1 MVPKRAS
8 RMVITV
14 ALVAGA
20 CASAAAELPPLG
32 DVTDLAALG
41 PVVRPLRHT
50 DDTLSP
56 PHPLEPE
63 RAVVAATVTERAVVA
78 AEVVD
83 VTTTTT
89 AAPTTTTTTPATTT
103 TVAGPSTTTTTVPPP
118 PPVLRRGDRGTEVR
132 ALQDQLL
139 DRGFDPGPVDG
150 MFGLATEQ
158 ALWAF
163 QKSWGVAADG
173 LVGPNVRSLLARGA
187 NIPVVTTGTEPDR
200 IEIDLDRQLLHVFRA
215 GRRVLTTHVSSG
227 NGVQFCGVDKC
238 EYAITPSGRFV
249 VERRVE
255 GWRDA
260 PLGYLY
266 NPLYFHLGFA
276 IHGYTVVPPVPA
288 SHGCVRIPMHI
299 AEYLPTV
306 VPDGQPVYV
315 FGREATPR
323 PIPEAQ
329 QRQERAD
336 AIEAARE
343 RAERLAEEAELGA
356 AQLAEDDARGT
367 PPAELAA
374 AGLIETLTGVAGAP

>member
-1 MVPKRAS
+1 
-8 RMVITV
+8 MVITV

-20 CASAAAELPPLG
+20 CASAAAEIPPLG
-32 DVTDLAALG
+32 EVTDLRALG
-41 PVVRPLRHT
+41 PVVQPLRP
-50 DDTLSP
+50 DGDSLSP
-56 PHPLEPE
+56 PKPLEPE
-63 RAVVAATVTERAVVA
+63 RAVVAAEVAERAVVA

-83 VTTTTT
+83 ITTTTTTT
-89 AAPTTTTTTPATTT
+89 APPTTTTTTTAPAPTT
-103 TVAGPSTTTTTVPPP
+103 TVVETTTTTVPPP

-132 ALQDQLL
+132 RLQARLL
-139 DRGFDPGPVDG
+139 DLGFDPGPVDG

-158 ALWAF
+158 AVWAL
-163 QKSWGVAADG
+163 QKTWGVDVDG
-173 LVGPNVRSLLARGA
+173 LVGPDVRTLLARGA
-187 NIPVVTTGTEPDR
+187 DIPVVSTGNEPDR
-200 IEIDLDRQLLHVFRA
+200 LEVDLDRQLLHVFRA

-238 EYAITPSGRFV
+238 EYAITPTGRFV

-276 IHGYTVVPPVPA
+276 IHGYTDVPPVPA

-323 PIPEAQ
+323 PIPAEQ
-329 QRQERAD
+329 RRQERAD

-343 RAERLAEEAELGA
+343 RAERLEEEAELGA
-356 AQLAEDDARGT
+356 AQLAEDHARGT
-367 PPAELAA
+367 PPEPLAA
-374 AGLIETLTGVAGAP
+374 AGLIESPATP